1 MMKSKL
7 IVLLGVIGLIIFLF
21 FILSQIL
28 IYLKKIKTN
37 FLIMKNF
44 KMETLFFIFQSQNKV
59 KPSN

>member
-21 FILSQIL
+21 FYFKSDINLSQ
-28 IYLKKIKTN
+28 KNKNKFFN
-37 FLIMKNF
+37 NENF

>member
-1 MMKSKL
+1 MKSKL

-21 FILSQIL
+21 FYFKSDINLSQ
-28 IYLKKIKTN
+28 KNKNKFFN
-37 FLIMKNF
+37 NENF